1 MENSLPF
8 IAALMASMLHVV
20 TGPDHLAAVTPFA
33 IETKRKAWKIGLSWG
48 LGHLAG
54 MLGIGILFVL
64 FKELIPID
72 LISDY
77 SEQLVGF
84 VLLGIGCWAIYKLF
98 KKDKKH
104 AHLHVH
110 SEEGPVIH
118 KHSHDHSLNPGH
130 HHHHSKKLHQSNFAS
145 FTIGLLH
152 GLAGISHF
160 LMFLPV
166 LSFENTSD
174 AVAYI
179 SGFGC
184 GIVLAMTVY
193 TFLIGKVAALSKNG
207 HNEMFFNGIR
217 FSGGLFA
224 IIIGCYWI
232 FST

>member
-1 MENSLPF
+1 MVSTFPF
-8 IAALMASMLHVV
+8 IAALMASMLHVI

-54 MLGIGILFVL
+54 MIGIGVLFAL
-64 FKELIPID
+64 FKELIPVD

-84 VLLGIGCWAIYKLF
+84 VLLGIGAWALFKLF
-98 KKDKKH
+98 RKEKKH

-110 SEEGPVIH
+110 SEQGPVIH
-118 KHSHDHSLNPGH
+118 KHPHDHSHEPGH
-130 HHHHSKKLHQSNFAS
+130 HHHHPKTMHQTNFAS
-145 FTIGLLH
+145 FSIGLLH

-160 LMFLPV
+160 LLFLPV
-166 LSFENTSD
+166 LSFDDNWD
-174 AVAYI
+174 AGSYI
-179 SGFGC
+179 GGFGL
-184 GIVLAMTVY
+184 GIVLAMTLY
-193 TFLIGKVAALSKNG
+193 TFVIGKVSSLAKNG
-207 HNEMFFNGIR
+207 HNEVFFKGIR

-224 IIIGCYWI
+224 IIIGFFWI